1 MPARLPGIAF
11 GPGFALQGNAIEF
24 DITDYGLRLVTE
36 ESFDGAPPWS
46 EVRLSRR
53 GYAGMLLEWPG
64 SRGRYA
70 ISVTDRAAIGALA
83 AARPAA
89 GADRA
94 SRRRWPIWLAV
105 VLGLLAALA
114 FWQYDHV
121 VAWAVSGMPAGTDT
135 KQQEHKP

>member
-11 GPGFALQGNAIEF
+11 GPGFALQGNAVEF

-53 GYAGMLLEWPG
+53 GRTGMLLEWPG

-70 ISVTDRAAIGALA
+70 INVTDRAAIDALA
-83 AARPAA
+83 ATRLAPA
-89 GADRA
+89 ADRA
-94 SRRRWPIWLAV
+94 GGRGGLVWLSL
-105 VLGLLAALA
+105 VLVLAALL

-121 VAWAVSGMPAGTDT
+121 VAWAVSHTPASMDA

>member
-11 GPGFALQGNAIEF
+11 GPGFALQGNAVEF

-46 EVRLSRR
+46 EVSLSRR
-53 GYAGMLLEWPG
+53 GYTGMLLEWPG

-70 ISVTDRAAIGALA
+70 ISVTDRAAIGALT

-89 GADRA
+89 AADHV
-94 SRRRWPIWLAV
+94 SRWSRLVWLTLILA
-105 VLGLLAALA
+105 LLAGFV
-114 FWQYDHV
+114 FWQYNLIAD
-121 VAWAVSGMPAGTDT
+121 WAVPGTPAAKGA
-135 KQQEHKP
+135 K